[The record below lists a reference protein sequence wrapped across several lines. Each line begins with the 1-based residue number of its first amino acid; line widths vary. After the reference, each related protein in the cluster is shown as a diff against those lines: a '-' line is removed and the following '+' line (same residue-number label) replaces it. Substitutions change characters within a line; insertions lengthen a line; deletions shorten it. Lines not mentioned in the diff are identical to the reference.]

1 MNSCWAWFLFHGKKE
16 RERDSIRFWSKWQY
30 FTPKHRE
37 AKVSWQ
43 ETLNERLG
51 KRNSCKSRDSCL
63 QFPVSMRRILI
74 PSYFPS
80 RSGLWLIKLVTVW
93 SPSTSSSSSF
103 YRLDS
108 FSSLRF
114 SGWRWRKRRGRMKY
128 EGWRKR
134 IYTLPSLSFSPLTSL
149 FTCFVYF
156 WSPVGLKFS
165 LKVKD
170 RQTDVMQ
177 LSMFLLQ
184 CNTWRINAFTT
195 L

>member
-93 SPSTSSSSSF
+93 SPSTSSSSF

-108 FSSLRF
+108 FF
-114 SGWRWRKRRGRMKY
+114 
-128 EGWRKR
+128 
-134 IYTLPSLSFSPLTSL
+134 LPSFFRVKMKEEKREDEIRGMKKEDLHSPFPLILT
-149 FTCFVYF
+149 
-156 WSPVGLKFS
+156 PHFS
-165 LKVKD
+165 LHLFRIFLVTS
-170 RQTDVMQ
+170 RTQI
-177 LSMFLLQ
+177 LS
-184 CNTWRINAFTT
+184 
-195 L
+195 